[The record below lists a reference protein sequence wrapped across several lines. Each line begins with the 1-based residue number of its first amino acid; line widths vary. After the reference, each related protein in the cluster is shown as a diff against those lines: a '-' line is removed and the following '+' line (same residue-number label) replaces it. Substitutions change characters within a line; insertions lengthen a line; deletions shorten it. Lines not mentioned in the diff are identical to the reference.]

1 VTLQSIRR
9 RAQAVSQLREHF
21 KSPEATLND
30 AETTRLYCEYFGL
43 EDGAETDLET
53 VEQWAVDQLTP

>member
-1 VTLQSIRR
+1 
-9 RAQAVSQLREHF
+9 VSQLREHF